1 DVDLVTVVREHDR
14 HAETAPVE
22 IDPPQLVEVVRVIV
36 GETDGHE
43 LGRRGTGSPRREVD
57 RAGVGVHGGGAGCR
71 TPALAGTTP
80 GRAVADVGGGD
91 LPGQRQLRRRIEPG
105 VAVDDPGDPQVG
117 DRQQVLVVEERDRG
131 GDPA

>member
-1 DVDLVTVVREHDR
+1 GDVVDRGRPPLGAVGGGVGVQCAVRGMDVDLVTVVREHDR

-22 IDPPQLVEVVRVIV
+22 IDPPQLVEVARVIV

-91 LPGQRQLRRRIEPG
+91 LPG
-105 VAVDDPGDPQVG
+105 
-117 DRQQVLVVEERDRG
+117 
-131 GDPA
+131 